1 MVTTPIINEPF
12 TKIAMDIAGPLNRTK
27 SGKKYILTI
36 IDHSTRYP
44 EAFVLKEIDAKS
56 VANALIELFSRV
68 GLPKIILTDQG
79 SNFKSKLLKELYEMV
94 NIQSITTSPYTPQS
108 NGCVERFNG
117 TLKSV
122 LKKLCTENT
131 NEWDELLPF
140 VLFACI
146 QVPHEET
153 GFAPFEL
160 LYGWPVRGPTQL
172 FEGLMTGEDETQKS
186 VIETCRENT
195 LLSC

>member
-44 EAFVLKEIDAKS
+44 EAFALKEIDAKY

-79 SNFKSKLLKELYEMV
+79 SNFKSQLLKELYEMV
-94 NIQSITTSPYTPQS
+94 NIQGITTSPYTLQS
-108 NGCVERFNG
+108 
-117 TLKSV
+117 
-122 LKKLCTENT
+122 
-131 NEWDELLPF
+131 
-140 VLFACI
+140 
-146 QVPHEET
+146 
-153 GFAPFEL
+153 
-160 LYGWPVRGPTQL
+160 
-172 FEGLMTGEDETQKS
+172 
-186 VIETCRENT
+186 
-195 LLSC
+195 

>member
-1 MVTTPIINEPF
+1 MKRNTVKTCDICQKTAKRTNQKVPMVTTPIINEPF
-12 TKIAMDIAGPLNRTK
+12 TKITMDIVGPLNRTK

-36 IDHSTRYP
+36 IDHSTHYP
-44 EAFVLKEIDAKS
+44 DAFALKEIDAKS

-79 SNFKSKLLKELYEMV
+79 SNFKSQLLKELYEMV
-94 NIQSITTSPYTPQS
+94 NIQGITTSPYTPQS

-140 VLFACI
+140 VLFA
-146 QVPHEET
+146 
-153 GFAPFEL
+153 
-160 LYGWPVRGPTQL
+160 
-172 FEGLMTGEDETQKS
+172 
-186 VIETCRENT
+186 
-195 LLSC
+195 